1 MDFVSCPRRVFG
13 NDANM
18 SNKAIRMLPAV
29 KHGAADLSLL
39 KIPSG
44 HGIGVSMNAKV
55 GAVL

>member
-18 SNKAIRMLPAV
+18 SNNAIRMLPAV

-44 HGIGVSMNAKV
+44 HGIGVAMKTVVADV
-55 GAVL
+55 Q